1 MEVSNDISKFVEI
14 ISGGR
19 YTSAV
24 SNSGSGVKMSL
35 ELEQAAA
42 QLAELGH
49 PTRLGI
55 FRILVRAGH
64 QGVAVGEIQQALDI
78 PNSTLSHH
86 LSRMTKVG
94 LMTQRRDGRTLYCS
108 LLFNNVETLLAF
120 LYDECCLGLP
130 SASASQS
137 SCCD

>member
-1 MEVSNDISKFVEI
+1 
-14 ISGGR
+14 
-19 YTSAV
+19 
-24 SNSGSGVKMSL
+24 MSL

-55 FRILVRAGH
+55 FRILVRAGR

-94 LMTQRRDGRTLYCS
+94 LMAQRRDGRTLYCS
-108 LLFNNVETLLAF
+108 LVFDNVETLLAF
-120 LYDECCLGLP
+120 LYDECCMGMP
-130 SASASQS
+130 AATAPQS
-137 SCCD
+137 HCCD